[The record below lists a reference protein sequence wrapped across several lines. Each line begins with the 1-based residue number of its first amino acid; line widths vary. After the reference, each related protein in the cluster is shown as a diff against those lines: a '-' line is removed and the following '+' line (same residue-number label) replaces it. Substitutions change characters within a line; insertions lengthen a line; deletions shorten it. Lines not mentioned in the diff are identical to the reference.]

1 LPGPTRRPGRA
12 AAPRDPAILALKGL
26 VAGAWMPKQQ
36 GKATFT
42 VTVNGKEAAK
52 GQVT

>member
-1 LPGPTRRPGRA
+1 
-12 AAPRDPAILALKGL
+12 
-26 VAGAWMPKQQ
+26 VPKQQ

-52 GQVT
+52 GQVMEDNADVLQQLDPKDHVRTGPDEVSRQPA